1 MNQEEIRAEL
11 VADIKTALREV
22 QQDVNT
28 RNVYMNERD
37 RVVYE
42 DGLFENIDFP
52 DGADK
57 TLYNYLQ
64 RAVQIHTSQFMGRGF
79 QLYSTYN
86 KEDLSAYP

>member
-37 RVVYE
+37 TKLLENRQSPGI
-42 DGLFENIDFP
+42 DGTSEE
-52 DGADK
+52 
-57 TLYNYLQ
+57 YLTDCG
-64 RAVQIHTSQFMGRGF
+64 VQVELEASHAIIKRF
-79 QLYSTYN
+79 
-86 KEDLSAYP
+86 KEAA